1 MQFVDKIRTLYITM
15 PFTDAITQIPT
26 YAKFMKEI
34 LTGKRKIDGTKTVAL
49 SKEYNAANAPAH
61 AVQT

>member
-34 LTGKRKIDGTKTVAL
+34 LTGKRKMDGTETVAL
-49 SKEYNAANAPAH
+49 SEECSAAMH
-61 AVQT
+61 

>member
-26 YAKFMKEI
+26 YAQFMKEI
-34 LTGKRKIDGTKTVAL
+34 MSGKERLTGPRMW
-49 SKEYNAANAPAH
+49 P
-61 AVQT
+61 